1 MSIGNVA
8 LEKSIYVMNLLDPNK
23 DKLIIQREDLQKTT
37 SIFKKVLTLQKPVPI
52 LIKRIRMLILDR
64 F

>member
-37 SIFKKVLTLQKPVPI
+37 SIFKKVLTLQKPVPV
-52 LIKRIRMLILDR
+52 LIKRIRILILDR

>member
-1 MSIGNVA
+1 MSIGNVV

-23 DKLIIQREDLQKTT
+23 GKLIIQREDLQKTT
-37 SIFKKVLTLQKPVPI
+37 SIFKKVLTLQKPVPV
-52 LIKRIRMLILDR
+52 LIKRIRILILDR

>member
-1 MSIGNVA
+1 MSIGNVV

>member
-1 MSIGNVA
+1 MSIGNVV

-23 DKLIIQREDLQKTT
+23 GKLIIQREDLQKTT

>member
-1 MSIGNVA
+1 MSIGNVV

-23 DKLIIQREDLQKTT
+23 GKLIIQREDLQKTT
-37 SIFKKVLTLQKPVPI
+37 SIFKKVLTLQKPVPV
-52 LIKRIRMLILDR
+52 LSKRIRILILDR

>member
-1 MSIGNVA
+1 MSIGNVV

-37 SIFKKVLTLQKPVPI
+37 SIFKKGLTLQKPVPI
-52 LIKRIRMLILDR
+52 LINRIRILILNR

>member
-1 MSIGNVA
+1 MSIGNVV

-37 SIFKKVLTLQKPVPI
+37 SIFKKGLTLQKPVPI
-52 LIKRIRMLILDR
+52 LTNRIRILILNR

>member
-1 MSIGNVA
+1 MSIGNVV

-23 DKLIIQREDLQKTT
+23 DKLIIEREDLQKTT
-37 SIFKKVLTLQKPVPI
+37 SIFKKGLTLQKPVPI
-52 LIKRIRMLILDR
+52 LTNRIRILILNR

>member
-1 MSIGNVA
+1 MSIGNVV

-52 LIKRIRMLILDR
+52 LIKRIRILILDR

>member
-1 MSIGNVA
+1 MSIGNVV

-37 SIFKKVLTLQKPVPI
+37 SIFKKGLTLQKPLPI
-52 LIKRIRMLILDR
+52 LTNRIRILILNR